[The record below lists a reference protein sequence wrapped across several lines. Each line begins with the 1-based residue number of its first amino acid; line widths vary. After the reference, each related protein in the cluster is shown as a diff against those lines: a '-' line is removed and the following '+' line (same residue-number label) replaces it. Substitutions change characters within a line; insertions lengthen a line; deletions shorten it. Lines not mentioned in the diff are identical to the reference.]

1 MLDEIEQLK
10 KIKTLK
16 NHWVDLQTDIKKTIE
31 KIGFSLCA
39 ILPNGEYEDGNG
51 YRVYVYSDYVVV
63 KYNNDNNYQTTR
75 DIWKYGFNADKL
87 AEMIISIDWKNI
99 FSNAMH
105 KMKEESE
112 AIQEEVDN
120 LEVILDKLE
129 GFKKLF
135 E

>member
-10 KIKTLK
+10 KIKMLK
-16 NHWVDLQTDIKKTIE
+16 NHWAELQTDIKKTIE

-87 AEMIISIDWKNI
+87 AEMILSIDWKNM
-99 FSNAMH
+99 FSNAIH
-105 KMKEESE
+105 EIKEES
-112 AIQEEVDN
+112 ATIKEEVDN
-120 LEVILDKLE
+120 LEVILYKLE
-129 GFKKLF
+129 EFKKLF

>member
-10 KIKTLK
+10 KIKMLK
-16 NHWVDLQTDIKKTIE
+16 NHWAELQTDIKKTIE

-51 YRVYVYSDYVVV
+51 YHVYVYDYVAV

-129 GFKKLF
+129 GFKKLL

>member
-129 GFKKLF
+129 GFKKLL

>member
-51 YRVYVYSDYVVV
+51 YHVYVYDYVAV

-129 GFKKLF
+129 GFKKLL

>member
-1 MLDEIEQLK
+1 MLDEIVQLK
-10 KIKTLK
+10 NIKTLK
-16 NHWVDLQTDIKKTIE
+16 KHLRELQTDIKKTIE

-51 YRVYVYSDYVVV
+51 YHVYVYDYVAV

-129 GFKKLF
+129 GFKKLL

>member
-51 YRVYVYSDYVVV
+51 YHVYVYSDYVTVD
-63 KYNNDNNYQTTR
+63 YNNDNNYQTTR
-75 DIWKYGFNADKL
+75 DIWKYGFNADKF

-129 GFKKLF
+129 GFKKLL